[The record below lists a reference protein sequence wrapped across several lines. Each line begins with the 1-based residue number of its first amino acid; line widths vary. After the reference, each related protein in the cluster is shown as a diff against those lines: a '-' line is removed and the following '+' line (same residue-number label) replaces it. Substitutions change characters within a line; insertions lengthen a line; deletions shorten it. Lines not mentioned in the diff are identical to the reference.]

1 MGKIIRNGIEYSGS
15 YDNAISINYDNT
27 NSGLNATTVQEGI
40 DEIKEDLKPHANVN
54 PISNLLTTETGYAL
68 DATQGK
74 VLDDKISAVSSSLND
89 LQTGVGVISTN
100 EKVTISSFALSRI
113 GNIAFLRFRI
123 NCSES
128 IAQNQTIGTVDPI
141 PRFTTPIITFGNG
154 NLQIDNQGKLVVVNN
169 SLSANFNY
177 DVNVFYHAR

>member
-54 PISNLLTTETGYAL
+54 PIVNLLTTETGYAL

-74 VLDDKISAVSSSLND
+74 VLDDKI
-89 LQTGVGVISTN
+89 
-100 EKVTISSFALSRI
+100 ALI
-113 GNIAFLRFRI
+113 
-123 NCSES
+123 
-128 IAQNQTIGTVDPI
+128 
-141 PRFTTPIITFGNG
+141 
-154 NLQIDNQGKLVVVNN
+154 NN
-169 SLSANFNY
+169 SLNNYLIKHIHIFPYEIKANANTNFNITENIAKNGYTPIGIVGYAVNAWGVIVLNLRLLGTEWDCYLKNLSIEDISANLHVEILYIKNT
-177 DVNVFYHAR
+177 